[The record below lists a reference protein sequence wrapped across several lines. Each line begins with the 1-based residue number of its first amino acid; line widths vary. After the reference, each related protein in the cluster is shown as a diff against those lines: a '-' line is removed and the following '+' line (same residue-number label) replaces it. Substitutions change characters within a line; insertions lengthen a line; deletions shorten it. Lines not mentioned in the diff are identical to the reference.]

1 MPSLQPV
8 RGTHDL
14 LPQKSQLFRYIDQMA
29 YKTASVYGFGEIST
43 PIFEFTQVFEKNLG
57 DESDIV
63 NKEMYTFEDRGGD
76 SITLRPEGTAPV
88 ARAFISEGLAQQI
101 PLKLFYNGPMFRYE
115 RPQKGRQRQFHQFG
129 AETLGVAT
137 PQADVESLGLADQIL
152 KELQIAEY
160 CQLEI
165 NSIGDT
171 ESRANYRE
179 KLVQYLSQ
187 YKADL
192 SQDSQRRLQTNPL
205 RILDSKDKKDR
216 EILTQAPTFSQSLND
231 SSKIFFED
239 VLKGLERHKINFS
252 INDKLVRGF
261 DYYSHTV
268 FEFTTDQLGSQ
279 NAVLSGG
286 RYDSLIKMMGGKDT
300 PAVGWAAGVE
310 RLALLME
317 QKQIQVPTTKPVAII
332 PVDAL
337 AQDTASELCQE
348 LRSQNIPCD
357 LGYSGNMAK
366 RMKRANKIN
375 ASHALLLGEEEIKN
389 NQVTIKDL
397 TSGEQTT
404 VPRPELIATLAAPA
418 T

>member
-14 LPQKSQLFRYIDQMA
+14 LPEKSRLFRHIDHIA
-29 YKTASVYGFGEIST
+29 HKIASVYGFGEIST

-57 DESDIV
+57 EESDIV

-137 PQADVESLGLADQIL
+137 PQADIESLCLAAQTL
-152 KELQIAEY
+152 KELGVADC

-165 NSIGDT
+165 NSIGDVQ
-171 ESRANYRE
+171 SRVQYRE
-179 KLVQYLSQ
+179 KLVEYLSP
-187 YKADL
+187 YAADL
-192 SQDSQRRLQTNPL
+192 SEDSQRRLTTNPL
-205 RILDSKDKKDR
+205 RILDSKNEKDR
-216 EILTQAPTFSQSLND
+216 EILTQAPTFSQSLNET
-231 SSKIFFED
+231 SKNFFEQ
-239 VLKGLERHKINFS
+239 VLKGLEQHNVPFTT
-252 INDKLVRGF
+252 NDKLVRGF

-268 FEFTTDQLGSQ
+268 FEFTTDQLGTQ

-286 RYDSLIKMMGGKDT
+286 RYDGLIKMMGGKDT

-317 QKQIQVPTTKPVAII
+317 QKQVQIPTTKLVAII
-332 PVDAL
+332 PVDDS
-337 AQDTASELCQE
+337 AQAMASELCQE
-348 LRSQNIPCD
+348 LRSKHIACD
-357 LGYSGNMAK
+357 LGYSGNAGK
-366 RMKRANKIN
+366 RMKRANKIG
-375 ASHALLLGEEEIKN
+375 ASHALILGEEEIKN
-389 NQVTIKDL
+389 NQVTVKDL
-397 TSGEQTT
+397 SSGEQKSLS
-404 VPRPELIATLAAPA
+404 RSDLIATL